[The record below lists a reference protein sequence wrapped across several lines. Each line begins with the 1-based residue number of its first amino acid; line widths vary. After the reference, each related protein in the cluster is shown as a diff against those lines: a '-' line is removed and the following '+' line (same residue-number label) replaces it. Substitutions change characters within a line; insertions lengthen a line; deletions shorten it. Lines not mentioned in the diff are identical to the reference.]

1 MFKDDE
7 SVKFLQDPDVTNKF
21 SNCKA
26 LSDVNPSEYDAVFY
40 PGGKFPIPR
49 PSVIVGRLS
58 VNISDSPQVTG
69 RSSISRMILKT
80 RKSFRR

>member
-21 SNCKA
+21 SNCKT

-40 PGGKFPIPR
+40 PGGKVPILR
-49 PSVIVGRLS
+49 PWCECLS
-58 VNISDSPQVTG
+58 TIPVSPQGTD
-69 RSSISRMILKT
+69 RSLISRRIPKM
-80 RKSFRR
+80 RKLFRR